1 MIHQIMHS
9 HVAVAPAAD
18 SAERCAALP
27 EAQECGDYSRA
38 RACPS
43 RWGGQPH
50 LRKSL
55 RGTFSCSFPMKGE
68 SPKRPQ
74 TRLFSVQAIAQRPQR
89 VEPFIKS
96 STFFALVTEFREEFS
111 GSPDPLPQNPQ
122 ERGIEGSSAG
132 SHTDNQTRS
141 MYDIILRDSEAMRI
155 ASAASAFP
163 KHYYSQKFLL
173 ERLQDY
179 WGDQLKNPLLLARL
193 HRNVTVDGRYLA
205 IPTEQYLDITT
216 WGQANDIWIKVAQE
230 LGEQAL
236 CLALH
241 NAGLKPHDL
250 GALLFTTVTGIASPS
265 IDALLINRMGLPAN
279 IRRTPIF
286 GLGCVAGA
294 AGIARAADYVRAYP
308 SQAAALVS
316 VELCSLTLQ
325 REDLEVANLI
335 SSGLFADGSA
345 AVIVTGAEF
354 ESPGSEISGPKIL
367 ATRSIFY
374 PGTEEMMGWNISE
387 KGFRI
392 VLSTE
397 VPNLIRQNLGRDVDA
412 FLADNGY
419 RRSDLR
425 SWVLHTG
432 GPKVLEACSTAL
444 GLHHGQLDASWDC
457 LRKVG
462 NLSSAS
468 VLVVLEDVMK
478 HRRPEPGAMGLLAA
492 MGPGFCSELL
502 LLQW

>member
-1 MIHQIMHS
+1 
-9 HVAVAPAAD
+9 
-18 SAERCAALP
+18 
-27 EAQECGDYSRA
+27 
-38 RACPS
+38 
-43 RWGGQPH
+43 
-50 LRKSL
+50 
-55 RGTFSCSFPMKGE
+55 
-68 SPKRPQ
+68 
-74 TRLFSVQAIAQRPQR
+74 
-89 VEPFIKS
+89 
-96 STFFALVTEFREEFS
+96 
-111 GSPDPLPQNPQ
+111 
-122 ERGIEGSSAG
+122 
-132 SHTDNQTRS
+132 
-141 MYDIILRDSEAMRI
+141 
-155 ASAASAFP
+155 
-163 KHYYSQKFLL
+163 
-173 ERLQDY
+173 
-179 WGDQLKNPLLLARL
+179 
-193 HRNVTVDGRYLA
+193 
-205 IPTEQYLDITT
+205 
-216 WGQANDIWIKVAQE
+216 
-230 LGEQAL
+230 
-236 CLALH
+236 
-241 NAGLKPHDL
+241 
-250 GALLFTTVTGIASPS
+250 
-265 IDALLINRMGLPAN
+265 MGLPPN

-325 REDLEVANLI
+325 REDLSVANLI

-354 ESPGSEISGPKIL
+354 ESSGSEISGPKIL
-367 ATRSIFY
+367 ATRSVFY

-419 RRSDLR
+419 RRSDLQ

-432 GPKVLEACSTAL
+432 GPKVLEACATAL
-444 GLHHGQLDASWDC
+444 GLHNGQLDASWDC

-468 VLVVLEDVMK
+468 VLVVLEDVIK

>member
-1 MIHQIMHS
+1 
-9 HVAVAPAAD
+9 
-18 SAERCAALP
+18 
-27 EAQECGDYSRA
+27 
-38 RACPS
+38 
-43 RWGGQPH
+43 
-50 LRKSL
+50 
-55 RGTFSCSFPMKGE
+55 MK
-68 SPKRPQ
+68 
-74 TRLFSVQAIAQRPQR
+74 
-89 VEPFIKS
+89 
-96 STFFALVTEFREEFS
+96 
-111 GSPDPLPQNPQ
+111 
-122 ERGIEGSSAG
+122 
-132 SHTDNQTRS
+132 
-141 MYDIILRDSEAMRI
+141 I

-163 KHYYSQKFLL
+163 KHYYTQKVLL

-179 WGDQLKNPLLLARL
+179 WGPQLKNPLLLARL

-205 IPTEQYLDITT
+205 IPAEQYVDIKT

-241 NAGLKPHDL
+241 NAGLKPQDL
-250 GALLFTTVTGIASPS
+250 GALLFTTVTGVASPS

-294 AGIARAADYVRAYP
+294 AGIARASDYVRAYP

-325 REDLEVANLI
+325 REDLSVANLI
-335 SSGLFADGSA
+335 SSGLFADGAA
-345 AVIVTGAEF
+345 AVIVTGADF
-354 ESPGSEISGPKIL
+354 ASNGAEIDGPQIL
-367 ATRSIFY
+367 ATRSVFY
-374 PGTEEMMGWNISE
+374 PATEEMMGWNISE

-392 VLSTE
+392 LLSTE
-397 VPNLIRQNLGRDVDA
+397 VPNLIRENLGRDVDA
-412 FLADNGY
+412 FLADNGHQ
-419 RRSDLR
+419 RSELK
-425 SWVLHTG
+425 SFVLHTG
-432 GPKVLEACSTAL
+432 GPKVLDASATAL
-444 GLHHGQLDASWDC
+444 GLHNGELDASWDC

-468 VLVVLEDVMK
+468 VLCVLEDVMK
-478 HRRPEPGAMGLLAA
+478 NRRPEPGTLGLLAA